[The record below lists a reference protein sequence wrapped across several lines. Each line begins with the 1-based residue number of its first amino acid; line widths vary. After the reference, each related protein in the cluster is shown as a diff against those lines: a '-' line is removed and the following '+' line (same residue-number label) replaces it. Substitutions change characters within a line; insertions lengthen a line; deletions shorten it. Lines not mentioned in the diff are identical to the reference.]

1 MGSEW
6 CGDLPA
12 VVVFVD
18 VFVYKFVVKEAVD
31 PVNTGI
37 SEHDETHNAEQN
49 VTPVWKTKPC
59 FASLKKKPRNI
70 IAFNINH

>member
-37 SEHDETHNAEQN
+37 SEHNETHNAEQN
-49 VTPVWKTKPC
+49 VTPVTQGVGHC
-59 FASLKKKPRNI
+59 I
-70 IAFNINH
+70 IQFTVTSDLNEE

>member
-6 CGDLPA
+6 CGDFLV

-31 PVNTGI
+31 LVNIGI
-37 SEHDETHNAEQN
+37 SEYDEIYNVEQN
-49 VTPVWKTKPC
+49 VILV
-59 FASLKKKPRNI
+59 
-70 IAFNINH
+70 

>member
-37 SEHDETHNAEQN
+37 SEHDETHNTEQN
-49 VTPVWKTKPC
+49 VTPV
-59 FASLKKKPRNI
+59 
-70 IAFNINH
+70 